1 MEHECCSFTSENSH
15 LRNKILHVYVCVCV
29 YIYIYIHTHIYI
41 RTYKSAEHNYRGT
54 DLGCSLVSN
63 LLYFL
68 GLLYP

>member
-1 MEHECCSFTSENSH
+1 MEHECCYFTSENSH
-15 LRNKILHVYVCVCV
+15 LKNKILHVYV
-29 YIYIYIHTHIYI
+29 YIYIYTHTHTYI

-68 GLLYP
+68 GLLYL